1 MAAKVLIDAD
11 QFRRTVAR
19 IAHEIV
25 EHHPD
30 TSAIALVGL
39 HTRGVPLEE
48 RSATWPGP
56 TWIGPRSPGTP
67 RL

>member
-1 MAAKVLIDAD
+1 
-11 QFRRTVAR
+11 
-19 IAHEIV
+19 
-25 EHHPD
+25 
-30 TSAIALVGL
+30 
-39 HTRGVPLEE
+39 VPLKE